1 MPRIG
6 SFKEQRGPRGGEVI
20 HVVERGLLLSNFKRG
35 SPNSFIYSFA
45 LENRLTQ
52 IIATTFRQCLSVELL
67 IDKEQLQAGSV
78 GVGYAQ
84 RPHIGHT
91 TRCVVGVMASL
102 VMVTNK

>member
-67 IDKEQLQAGSV
+67 IDKEQLQ
-78 GVGYAQ
+78 VGYAQ